1 MITASLLPT
10 IETAWKP
17 TSIGLGKNCISWCPH
32 SVSQITRNQGM
43 AAQFT
48 AANSEYLSIA
58 DNAALSMGDIDFTI
72 ETWAY
77 MDTTPTS
84 GNAMTFLGKWADP
97 IFEYVVACLNEAGT
111 ITFAI
116 EVRDTANTT
125 TTVRRATT
133 FGTPST
139 ATWYQIISYHDAA
152 GDLLGIQ
159 VNNGAADET
168 SYADG
173 VLDSTAAF
181 QIGRVTSSSYMNGRI
196 GVSRIW
202 KRTLT
207 AAEKTYLYNAGVGRA
222 YDELDP
228 TLRTSLIPC
237 WELNEQ
243 SGTREDL
250 HGSNNL
256 TDNNTVTTNPGTIL
270 NAIGSMRDFGQYN
283 NPAVQTTQANKPVI
297 RQSSST
303 GRNVIKFDG
312 VNDVLSLGDQTYLD
326 ALSSMSIF
334 IVVKPTTVTT
344 SGWVSKYN
352 DTTSSARAWYFG
364 SLSTGVAQFI
374 VYDESANAAIGRNS
388 ATLQVVA
395 GELAIFDGHWD
406 GRLTTGI
413 TVFKNGLQIDA
424 TDNGVGLNFVA
435 MENVATIGRIG
446 SGGASGADAYF
457 CDGEI
462 AEVIVYN
469 RKLNTDY
476 SEAKKVERYLSR
488 QVLVAIS

>member
-1 MITASLLPT
+1 MPATKRTLRFGQRFTPASLNGL
-10 IETAWKP
+10 IAWYKP
-17 TSIGLGKNCISWCPH
+17 GEAGL
-32 SVSQITRNQGM
+32 VREQGM

-48 AANSEYLSIA
+48 AANSEYLSRA

-72 ETWAY
+72 ETWVY

-84 GNAMTFLGKWADP
+84 GNAMTFLGKWENP
-97 IFEYVVACLNEAGT
+97 VFEYVVACLNEAGV

-125 TTVRRATT
+125 TTIRRATT

-152 GDLLGIQ
+152 GNLLGIQ
-159 VNNGAADET
+159 VNNGTADET
-168 SYADG
+168 AYADG

-181 QIGRVTSSSYMNGRI
+181 QIGRVTSTSYMNGRI
-196 GVSRIW
+196 GVTRIW

-228 TLRTSLIPC
+228 TLRTSLISC
-237 WELNEQ
+237 WEMIEP
-243 SGTREDL
+243 SGTRTDL
-250 HGSNNL
+250 HGANNL
-256 TDNNTVTTNPGTIL
+256 TDNNTVTTSPGTVL
-270 NAIGSMRDFGQYN
+270 NAIGSVRDFSQYN
-283 NPAVQTTQANKPVI
+283 NPAVQTTQANKPRL
-297 RQSSST
+297 RQNSST
-303 GRNVIKFDG
+303 ERNVIKFDG

-326 ALSSMSIF
+326 ALTQMSVF
-334 IVVKPTTVTT
+334 VVVKPTTVTT
-344 SGWVSKYN
+344 SAWASKYN
-352 DTTSSARAWYFG
+352 DTASLARAWYFG
-364 SLSTGVAQFI
+364 SLSTGVCQFI

-406 GRLTTGI
+406 GRLTTGV
-413 TVFKNGLQIDA
+413 TVFKNGLQIDSVN
-424 TDNGVGLNFVA
+424 NGSGTFVA

-446 SGGASGADAYF
+446 AGGASGAGAYF

-462 AEVIVYN
+462 AEVIIYN
-469 RKLNTDY
+469 RWLN
-476 SEAKKVERYLSR
+476 SKERKQVEEYLSKKFG
-488 QVLVAIS
+488 VAIV